1 MESIAVSAADV
12 ELGLEI
18 CDSGRP
24 LLVDNAS
31 AAEEVGV
38 TSTEGSPAGVETL
51 GRLTKAHLVN
61 NFLTRY

>member
-1 MESIAVSAADV
+1 MSVADV

-24 LLVDNAS
+24 LLVENADP
-31 AAEEVGV
+31 AEEVGV

-51 GRLTKAHLVN
+51 GQLIKAHLVN
-61 NFLTRY
+61 SFLTRY